1 MIDILIDDDNKVS
14 LKTTNGIAETE
25 IASAIVVEAMRQLKK
40 PEQDVK
46 SKLVLVAYD
55 AKRKLE
61 AVKEVKEKLGLLGMP
76 TSTLFIN
83 AYIKGGIVGKKKD
96 RYCFYPYPFS
106 VHSLIKIIGEARS
119 KQNAYNHRFR
129 EKNNEKRVAITKEWV
144 GNYINNH
151 PDCWEVVAKALNN
164 SKEYRVQKW
173 QDL

>member
-61 AVKEVKEKLGLLGMP
+61 AVKEVKEKLGLGLKEAKDLVDECVGRTMVVL
-76 TSTLFIN
+76 SKGLKSKMNVLF
-83 AYIKGGIVGKKKD
+83 D
-96 RYCFYPYPFS
+96 RFDPS
-106 VHSLIKIIGEARS
+106 IIQV
-119 KQNAYNHRFR
+119 K
-129 EKNNEKRVAITKEWV
+129 VVDDKEW
-144 GNYINNH
+144 
-151 PDCWEVVAKALNN
+151 L
-164 SKEYRVQKW
+164 
-173 QDL
+173 

>member
-61 AVKEVKEKLGLLGMP
+61 AVKEIKEKLGLGLKEAKDLVDECVGRTMVVL
-76 TSTLFIN
+76 SKGLKSKMNVLF
-83 AYIKGGIVGKKKD
+83 D
-96 RYCFYPYPFS
+96 RFDPS
-106 VHSLIKIIGEARS
+106 IIQV
-119 KQNAYNHRFR
+119 K
-129 EKNNEKRVAITKEWV
+129 VVDDKEW
-144 GNYINNH
+144 
-151 PDCWEVVAKALNN
+151 L
-164 SKEYRVQKW
+164 
-173 QDL
+173 